1 VWNPYEL
8 GLAILL
14 LSLFQHVN
22 LNIYEWLYLVIKM
35 EIIKNRS
42 MT

>member
-1 VWNPYEL
+1 
-8 GLAILL
+8 
-14 LSLFQHVN
+14 VN
-22 LNIYEWLYLVIKM
+22 LNIYEWVHLVIKM